1 MKETTNRLWFVIAV
15 GLFLQMMSYAKRSWS
30 MLVLTLMCMAGT
42 TYMEVLI
49 PVLIKESVD
58 TALMAQSP
66 FEQLIFVCLEI
77 LGATLVLGVFSFFRR
92 YFATSFSQRV
102 AFMIRN
108 DLFLSLQRQSYSF
121 YDNAM
126 TGQLMSRATT
136 DIRRVRRFVGAHLIR
151 SFRFAFLLV
160 GVIFSMLGMDW
171 RLTAI
176 SFTLYPITFFTY
188 YVFVKRVRPI
198 YRRMRAQYGA
208 LTSVL
213 AENIINIRVVQAFT
227 REDFE
232 MQKFSREST
241 KYLDESLRAVRART
255 NYLPLISLLTQIG
268 TVAILWYGGQ
278 QVVAGTLSLG
288 AFVAFNLYLG
298 MLLMP
303 ARFFG
308 GFISG
313 YQRAMAAG
321 TRVFEIINRRPD
333 VEDRPD
339 AVELSGVKGDV
350 RFEDV
355 SFSYDGTN
363 LVLDKINLEAKPGET
378 VAVLG
383 HTGSGKSS
391 IIRLIPRFYD
401 VTSGSITIDGHD
413 IRDIKIRSLRRN
425 VGVVAQD
432 TFLFSRTLRENI
444 AFGKPEATK
453 EEIMEAAKAA
463 KVHEFITTLPDGYDS
478 LVGERGVMLSGGQ
491 KQRIALAR
499 ALVTD
504 PKILIMDD
512 PTSSVDV
519 DTEYE
524 IQLALQRLLSNR
536 TTFIITQR
544 VSTVRNADKIA
555 VLEDGKI
562 AEIGDH
568 DSLMARRGIYFNIY
582 QTLYEAQRV
591 RGEGEGD

>member
-1 MKETTNRLWFVIAV
+1 MGV
-15 GLFLQMMSYAKRSWS
+15 FLQMMSYVKRCWS
-30 MLVLTLMCMAGT
+30 LLVLTLVCMAGT
-42 TYMEVLI
+42 TYVEVLI
-49 PVLIKESVD
+49 PVLIRESVD
-58 TALMAQSP
+58 TALMVQSH
-66 FEQLIFVCLEI
+66 FEQLVFVCLEI
-77 LGATLVLGVFSFFRR
+77 LGATIVLGVFSFFRR

-102 AFMIRN
+102 AFTIRN

-136 DIRRVRRFVGAHLIR
+136 DIRRVRGFFGGHIVR

-160 GVIFSMLGMDW
+160 GVVLSMLAMDW

-176 SFTLYPITFFTY
+176 SFTLYPVTLFVY
-188 YVFVKRVRPI
+188 YAFVKTIRPI
-198 YRRMRAQYGA
+198 YRRMRDQYGM

-213 AENIINIRVVQAFT
+213 AENIVNIRVVQAFT
-227 REDFE
+227 QENYE
-232 MQKFSREST
+232 IQKFSKEST
-241 KYLDESLRAVRART
+241 KYLDESLRAVRVRT
-255 NYLPLISLLTQIG
+255 DYLPFVSFLTQIG

-278 QVVAGTLSLG
+278 QVIEGALSFG
-288 AFVAFNLYLG
+288 AFVAFNLYLS

-308 GFISG
+308 GFVSG

-321 TRVFEIINRRPD
+321 IRVFEIINRRPD

-339 AVELSGVKGDV
+339 AAELPVINGDV

-355 SFSYDGTN
+355 SFSYDGNN
-363 LVLDKINLEAKPGET
+363 LVLKNIDLEAKPGET

-391 IIRLIPRFYD
+391 IIQLIPRFYD
-401 VTSGSITIDGHD
+401 VTSGKIMIDGHD
-413 IRDIKIRSLRRN
+413 IRDIEVRSVRRN

-432 TFLFSRTLRENI
+432 TFLFSRTIRENI
-444 AFGKPEATK
+444 AFGRPKATE
-453 EEIMEAAKAA
+453 EEIVQAAKAA
-463 KVHEFITTLPDGYDS
+463 KVHEFISSLPNGYDS
-478 LVGERGVMLSGGQ
+478 LVGERGVTLSGGQ
-491 KQRIALAR
+491 RQRMAIAR

-504 PKILIMDD
+504 PKILVMDD

-519 DTEYE
+519 DTEFE
-524 IQLALQRLLSNR
+524 IQQALQRLLSKR

-544 VSTVRNADKIA
+544 VSTIRNADKIV
-555 VLEDGKI
+555 VLEDGRI
-562 AEIGDH
+562 AERGDH
-568 DSLMARRGIYFNIY
+568 ESLMAKRGSYYNIY
-582 QTLYEAQRV
+582 QTLYEAQRA
-591 RGEGEGD
+591 RGEGGGD